1 MLRSILKYSI
11 ADILYPTYWEKQHS
25 NDVFPS
31 SELFKSSAEG
41 MFRLTFKPE

>member
-1 MLRSILKYSI
+1 MLRSISKYSN
-11 ADILYPTYWEKQHS
+11 ADIVYPTYWEKQCS
-25 NDVFPS
+25 DDVFPS